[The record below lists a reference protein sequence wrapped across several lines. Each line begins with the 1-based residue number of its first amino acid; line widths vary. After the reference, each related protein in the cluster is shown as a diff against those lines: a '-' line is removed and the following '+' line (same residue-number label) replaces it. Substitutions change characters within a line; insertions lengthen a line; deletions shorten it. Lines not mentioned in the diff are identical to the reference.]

1 MKIRS
6 ISLFLIAMML
16 LSACSG
22 SQKGTQTSTSKNV
35 VEVAIDLVNIQND
48 KVQVSV
54 KPTKVSTQTVTFQLP
69 KIIPGTYAIEDYGRY
84 IDDFKALDKAG
95 NTLTVT
101 KHDVNTWV
109 INNATQLDK
118 VTYLVNDT
126 FDSEK
131 GEAFAEGSTT
141 IFSPAG
147 TNILEGKQFMLN
159 MCGFVGYFENQ
170 KNVPYHITINH
181 PADLVGTSA
190 MDDMD
195 NSATTDVFNSPRY
208 ADVVD
213 SPIMYAIPDISSFT
227 VDGMKVILHVYS
239 PVNKEITAKALLPD
253 LQKMMV
259 AQKTFLG
266 KINTTPKYVVLVYVT
281 ATGSEDAKGIGAL
294 EHNTSTF
301 GVFMNTMTST
311 DLINVISHEFFHTL
325 TPLNFHSKEI
335 QDFDFN
341 SPKMSAHLWMYE
353 GFTEYFAQFFQV
365 NQGLISEEQF
375 LAVMSGKYNNA
386 KTMYPKPVSFTEM
399 SKNILAPEMKV
410 LYPNVYQKG
419 ALMAMCLDIIIRE
432 KSNGK
437 RGILSMM
444 GELSKTY
451 GPNKP
456 FDDAD
461 LISVVTKATYP
472 EVGEF
477 LQKHVVKG
485 EEIDYEQYL
494 KYVGVSL
501 GTVKAPVQIAFVVD
515 KKPYVKI
522 DKEKN
527 QVSVQSLDNQNELL
541 NAMGLQN
548 NDILLAINDV
558 KVDASDMMSIF
569 GSVFNLQEGKPMAI
583 KVNRNGKIIDLKG
596 TTKINYIDAPGFIVS
611 DPSKKDRRES
621 WIKG

>member
-1 MKIRS
+1 MKLRFTY
-6 ISLFLIAMML
+6 LFLVFLTL
-16 LSACSG
+16 LTSCSSTKNTAG
-22 SQKGTQTSTSKNV
+22 KATSSNTI
-35 VEVAIDLVNIQND
+35 EVAIDLVHIQND

-101 KHDVNTWV
+101 KQDVNTWV
-109 INNATQLDK
+109 ISNAVQLDK

-170 KNVPYHITINH
+170 KNIPYHITINH
-181 PADLVGTSA
+181 PADLTGTSS

-195 NSATTDVFNSPRY
+195 NSATTDVYNSPRY

-213 SPIMYAIPDISSFT
+213 SPIMYATADIASFT
-227 VDGMKVILHVYS
+227 VDGMKVVLHVYS
-239 PVNKEITAKALLPD
+239 PVNKAITAQALLPD

-259 AQKTFLG
+259 AQKNFLG

-294 EHNTSTF
+294 EHNTSTL

-325 TPLNFHSKEI
+325 TPLNFHSTEI

-365 NQGLISEEQF
+365 NQGLISEEKF
-375 LAVMSGKYNNA
+375 LEVMSGKYNNA
-386 KTMYPKPVSFTEM
+386 KAMYPKPVSFTEM

-419 ALMAMCLDIIIRE
+419 ALMAMCLDLIIRE

-444 GELSKTY
+444 GELSKIY

-456 FDDAD
+456 FNDDD

-472 EVGEF
+472 EVGAF

-485 EEIDYEQYL
+485 EEIDYDQYI
-494 KYVGVSL
+494 KYVGVSI
-501 GTVKAPVQIAFVVD
+501 GTVKTPVQIAFVVD
-515 KKPYVKI
+515 KKPYVRI

-527 QVSVQSLDNQNELL
+527 QVIVQSLDNQNELL

-548 NDILLAINDV
+548 NDLLLAINDV

-569 GSVFNLQEGKPMAI
+569 GSVFNLQEGKSMVM

-596 TTKINYIDAPGFIVS
+596 ITKVNYIDAPGFIIS
-611 DPSKKDRRES
+611 DESKKELRER
-621 WIKG
+621 WLKG